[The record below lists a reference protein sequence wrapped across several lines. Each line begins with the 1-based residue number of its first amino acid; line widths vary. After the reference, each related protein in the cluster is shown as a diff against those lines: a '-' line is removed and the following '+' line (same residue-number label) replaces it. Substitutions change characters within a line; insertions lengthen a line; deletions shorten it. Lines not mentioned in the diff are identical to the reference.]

1 MAKQLGFGV
10 MRLPIT
16 DPANHGSIDMPTFER
31 MVDLFIDRGFS
42 YFDTA
47 WIYHEGKSEE
57 AVREAVVKRH
67 PRDSFTVT
75 TKMPTMVLEKESDHA
90 RIFEAQLRNVGVDCF
105 DYYLLHDINIETWP
119 VAKRLGT
126 FEYVAEQRRAGRIAH
141 MGFSFHDTPEMLDE
155 VLNEHPEVDFVQLQI
170 NYLDWD
176 SPAVQA
182 RRCYEC
188 AVRHGKKVIV
198 MEPVKG
204 GQLARIPAEAQRLLE
219 REQPGTSA
227 AALAIRYAASLSEV
241 MMVLSGMS
249 TLEQVDENTSFMGD
263 FTPLSDD
270 ERKTLVRVK
279 HILADATAIPCTNC
293 RYCVSG
299 CPQRIPIPDYFA
311 LFNAQASA
319 GRKTHN
325 NRMYYEHIVTRGAG
339 KASECIGCRK
349 CAKACPQHIMIPEML
364 KDVAAAFEG

>member
-119 VAKRLGT
+119 VA
-126 FEYVAEQRRAGRIAH
+126 RI
-141 MGFSFHDTPEMLDE
+141 FCFR
-155 VLNEHPEVDFVQLQI
+155 V
-170 NYLDWD
+170 
-176 SPAVQA
+176 
-182 RRCYEC
+182 
-188 AVRHGKKVIV
+188 
-198 MEPVKG
+198 
-204 GQLARIPAEAQRLLE
+204 
-219 REQPGTSA
+219 
-227 AALAIRYAASLSEV
+227 AAS
-241 MMVLSGMS
+241 MMLSGLFLSTRRMS
-249 TLEQVDENTSFMGD
+249 CM
-263 FTPLSDD
+263 
-270 ERKTLVRVK
+270 RV
-279 HILADATAIPCTNC
+279 
-293 RYCVSG
+293 
-299 CPQRIPIPDYFA
+299 
-311 LFNAQASA
+311 
-319 GRKTHN
+319 
-325 NRMYYEHIVTRGAG
+325 
-339 KASECIGCRK
+339 
-349 CAKACPQHIMIPEML
+349 
-364 KDVAAAFEG
+364 